1 MIVKKKKES
10 ESESESKSESDRDII
25 SSDVNLIKLGKINR
39 ENKESGDK
47 IQKRKISRSLKGS
60 CGWIIQK

>member
-25 SSDVNLIKLGKINR
+25 SSDVNSIILGKINR
-39 ENKESGDK
+39 
-47 IQKRKISRSLKGS
+47 
-60 CGWIIQK
+60 